1 MKASFRKQNQND
13 EEDSNGLARGEE
25 RVVQAES
32 TKINRGI
39 KQDSNP
45 IHSNT
50 NVLISKGITKV
61 GKLMRTDL
69 WKFILPQKD

>member
-39 KQDSNP
+39 KKTVIQS
-45 IHSNT
+45 T
-50 NVLISKGITKV
+50 VM
-61 GKLMRTDL
+61 LMC
-69 WKFILPQKD
+69 